1 MNAVLNQPEAESIT
15 LYFREGGSDKVYQ
28 ARIEPDGELFRVN
41 FSYGRRGSTMQTGT
55 KTSSPVDYD
64 TAKGIYDKLVRE
76 KTAKGYTPGQD
87 GTPYQHSDKADI
99 TIAVVP
105 RQKAGLLNVPVNIGL
120 EGGKKLPTLVFNLT
134 NVDDFLP
141 NGQGVL
147 MG

>member
-1 MNAVLNQPEAESIT
+1 MNAVLNLPEAESIT

-87 GTPYQHSDKADI
+87 GTPY
-99 TIAVVP
+99 
-105 RQKAGLLNVPVNIGL
+105 RQV
-120 EGGKKLPTLVFNLT
+120 GGCSKKSARFGCPKTSP
-134 NVDDFLP
+134 P
-141 NGQGVL
+141 NFGR
-147 MG
+147 